1 MSLLINDLA
10 LEVGEAIVSD
20 GSSTVEDVEDGRT
33 LIRLVVALET
43 HRGPIFLSQ
52 KTMAALIIRINKE
65 VVHLYS
71 RQADEHA
78 CSLHKS
84 KIELI
89 GLMHLH
95 SHEFLK
101 LMKKHDAV
109 VKMLFAFELG
119 VRIAEQSIDDALGV
133 PPDRIRFNDLDIG
146 AVKAGLVPRYPSRTT
161 DPFFHE
167 EDEQLQDGFAKT
179 ISHHFTVHSPDS
191 VEFKRLAEAL
201 AGPIEAPM
209 LDFKPESLFSFFGKL
224 VRGFF
229 KGT

>member
-161 DPFFHE
+161 DPFFQE
-167 EDEQLQDGFAKT
+167 EDDKLQDGFAKKL
-179 ISHHFTVHSPDS
+179 SHQFKTLSPNS
-191 VEFKRLAEAL
+191 VEFIRLAEAC
-201 AGPIEAPM
+201 AGPMKSPLPDIG
-209 LDFKPESLFSFFGKL
+209 PEPFFSKFGKSF
-224 VRGFF
+224 RRFF
-229 KGT
+229 EEK

>member
-10 LEVGEAIVSD
+10 LEVGEAIVCD
-20 GSSTVEDVEDGRT
+20 GSSSVEDVEDGRT

-52 KTMAALIIRINKE
+52 KTMAALIIRVNKE

-71 RQADEHA
+71 QQADEQA
-78 CSLHKS
+78 ASLYKS
-84 KIELI
+84 KIELLS
-89 GLMHLH
+89 LMEVR
-95 SHEFLK
+95 SAEFLQE
-101 LMKKHDAV
+101 METHDSV

-146 AVKAGLVPRYPSRTT
+146 AIKAGSVPRYPSRTT

-179 ISHHFTVHSPDS
+179 IAHQFETLAPDS
-191 VEFKRLAEAL
+191 VEFNRLAEAIC
-201 AGPIEAPM
+201 GPIEPAMPGYT
-209 LDFKPESLFSFFGKL
+209 PEPFLSKIGKKVRRFF
-224 VRGFF
+224 RH
-229 KGT
+229 